1 MAQLGST
8 AQRLLLR
15 KPETH
20 QPKGQRKH
28 IAVSKSVKATELLAS
43 GTGKESND
51 FYTAKIQTAEF
62 YFARLLPRADAHYS
76 AALAPTSA
84 VMQMPQE
91 LFQMA

>member
-1 MAQLGST
+1 MYSGFVMMAYYWALQ
-8 AQRLLLR
+8 A
-15 KPETH
+15 
-20 QPKGQRKH
+20 
-28 IAVSKSVKATELLAS
+28 AKATELLAS
-43 GTGKESND
+43 GAGKESND

-62 YFARLLPRADAHYS
+62 YFARLLPRADGHYS